1 MGACVGVEGPVTNP
15 SPAKYWGMTVIG
27 SLSKSYLIYF
37 KMTFKTLKEN
47 VDNRLLMCFE
57 RITHLKIL
65 SLSSHHI

>member
-1 MGACVGVEGPVTNP
+1 MGVCVWVEGPVTNP

-47 VDNRLLMCFE
+47 VDKPSTYVFWKDYP
-57 RITHLKIL
+57 LKNIE
-65 SLSSHHI
+65 SK